1 MTSIFKKQNGMSIV
15 GQGGKIILFMLPSL
29 IAAIWVH
36 TSLPQIAALPE
47 SISFIK
53 PVGYVFLLP
62 GLILWGAAVIQLVT
76 GFSKGQLVTT
86 GAYGIVRN
94 PIYSSV
100 TFFVLPAVAL
110 MTLTWVYFVASVF
123 LYAGVMVFIG
133 KEERQLTKA
142 FGKEYEDYVARVDRL
157 IPFRRPSRTRPQESK
172 MTRKYLL
179 VCGILAPLYFI
190 VVNDVVAAMHYPG
203 YDRISRPV
211 SELSATYA
219 PSRPILVPLL
229 VIFELLMI
237 AFWIGVWRSAQNNR
251 ALRITT
257 GLMIA
262 FAVLGLLAF
271 PFPMKADEV
280 LGANTIHTIIW
291 GMITPLLM
299 LAGMG
304 VSAAAFG
311 KRFRLYAILTL
322 VALVAFS
329 VWSGIEAAQVESGGI
344 SRWFGIAERALTGVW
359 LQWVAVLAITLLRV
373 QSDSLGLED
382 REGVVHPEMA
392 TNRV

>member
-1 MTSIFKKQNGMSIV
+1 MINILKKQNGMNIV
-15 GQGGKIILFMLPSL
+15 GQGGKIILFVLPSL
-29 IAAIWVH
+29 MAAILIH
-36 TSLPQIAALPE
+36 TYLPNIAALPKR
-47 SISFIK
+47 ISFIK
-53 PVGYVFLLP
+53 PAGYLLLLF
-62 GLILWGAAVIQLVT
+62 GLILWGTAVIQLMT
-76 GFSKGQLVTT
+76 GFSKGKLVTT

-100 TFFVLPAVAL
+100 TFFILPAVAL
-110 MTLTWVYFVASVF
+110 MTLTWIYFVASVF
-123 LYAGVMVFIG
+123 LYVGVMIFIG
-133 KEERQLTKA
+133 KEEKQLTKA
-142 FGKEYEDYVARVDRL
+142 FGKEYEDYMARVDRL
-157 IPFRRPSRTRPQESK
+157 IPLRKPSRTGPQELK
-172 MTRKYLL
+172 MIRKLLL
-179 VCGILAPLYFI
+179 VCGILSPLYYV
-190 VVNDVVAAMHYPG
+190 VVNDVVAAMRYPG

-229 VIFELLMI
+229 VIFGLLMI

-271 PFPMKADEV
+271 PFPMKANEV

-291 GMITPLLM
+291 GVITPLLM
-299 LAGMG
+299 LAGIG

-329 VWSGIEAAQVESGGI
+329 VWTGIEAAQVEAGGT
-344 SRWFGIAERALTGVW
+344 SRWFGIAERALIGVW

-373 QSDSLGLED
+373 PVQRSQEGLVRRRD
-382 REGVVHPEMA
+382 R
-392 TNRV
+392 